1 MQTVAS
7 RVQGTQSMWVLKT
20 ADGAEPAATFRIL
33 PGSIKTI
40 GRAIGADFILEAT
53 LVSRVHCRLTAG
65 AGEIELEDLD
75 STNGT
80 FVNGR
85 RVDGPVRVKAGDRIG
100 VGRVELEVEANREL
114 VSPES

>member
-1 MQTVAS
+1 
-7 RVQGTQSMWVLKT
+7 MWVLRT
-20 ADGAEPAATFRIL
+20 AEGAEPPVTFRIL

-40 GRAIGADFILEAT
+40 GRATGADFILDAN

-80 FVNGR
+80 FVNGERVER
-85 RVDGPVRVKAGDRIG
+85 RARVRAGDRIG
-100 VGRVELEVEANREL
+100 VGRVELEIHTA
-114 VSPES
+114 